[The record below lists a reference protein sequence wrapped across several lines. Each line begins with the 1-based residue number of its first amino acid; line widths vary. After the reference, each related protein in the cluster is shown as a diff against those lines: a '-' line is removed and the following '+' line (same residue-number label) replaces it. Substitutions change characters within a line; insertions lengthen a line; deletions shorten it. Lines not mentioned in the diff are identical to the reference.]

1 MARKWSAFLHTMERF
16 IKFLPSLFPP
26 SLFAGRGRGWGSKL
40 PSFLS
45 LSLFAGRGWGSKLPS
60 FLPPSLFAGR
70 GRGWGSRPLILFL
83 IGLLFVLEIP
93 PVLSQT
99 PQSTVR
105 IVREGKADYENG
117 RYQQAIEKLNQAIK
131 NFSASG
137 DKLNQA
143 VTLSNLS
150 LAYQQLGEWEEAEKS
165 ITRGLEII
173 GFNVQKAKINE
184 ISAQNLKILAP
195 SLDIYGNLWFKRSH
209 PQRALNYW
217 RLAGKVYQKL
227 NHEKL
232 NHEKLNIAPGL
243 IQNQINQVQ
252 ALQSLG
258 LDRQARDTIELLQ
271 QNLETLPEPLKIQTL
286 LSLGDILRATGDLKG
301 SQTVLEQATNLTK
314 DKSAIANKIWLSLG
328 NTFYARGN
336 LERDR
341 NQQSPK
347 NRITPWECT
356 INQVPSEALPF
367 YEQADEAYKKVAFN
381 PSPNPSPSTARGME
395 LNSSANSS
403 PLTGRGME
411 LNLSTKSSP
420 LTGRGMELNSS
431 ANSSP
436 LTGRGMELN
445 LSPNPSP
452 STGRGIEFLVKAQ
465 LNRLNLL
472 IDTTKFD
479 SALETS
485 RNIKLSNLP
494 PSRTKVYAQINLARE
509 LACLRQQPRLAN
521 QVPSWQEIDNLL
533 VDSVKVAENLG
544 DKKAKSYAIGNRGSL
559 YEYLAVENQNNL
571 QNQNKLKNQNDLQ
584 NQNIKTNIDRN
595 IQIAQKLTSEALL
608 LAQPSEAPSIA
619 YQWQW
624 QLGRLSNLEGEKE
637 KAVANYQ
644 AAVKTLELVRDDLLS
659 INSDVQF
666 SFRDNVEPVYR
677 QLVNLLLTTSENTSL
692 PQNNL
697 TSAINLIDSLQ
708 LAELENFLRCN
719 LSYLARNKQDITQSE
734 QKAAFIYPIV
744 LPDRLEILYK
754 LPGKPFQYHNSP
766 VTNTGVEK
774 TAQKL
779 RKAIAKRNSATAIKY
794 SQIVYQWLIKPL
806 ETELE
811 KNPAVETLV
820 FVLDTE
826 LRNIPMAVLYD
837 KKNKEYLVEKKY
849 ALSIL
854 PTSQLLNLR
863 PTSEKLRI
871 LAGGISEALEVE
883 NLQFEAI
890 NAKDE
895 LANIAKLASTQSLLN
910 QQFNQS
916 NLQQQLQNQNFSV
929 LHLATHGN
937 FSSDPE
943 QTYILAYN
951 KLLRPNDINKLLN
964 SGNPETSKRI
974 ELLVLSAC
982 QTANGDNRA
991 TLGLAGLA
999 VRAGADS
1006 TLATLWKVN
1015 DEFTIKLIKKFYQE
1029 LNAGVS
1035 KAEALHRAQKSLV
1048 YGQKYR
1054 NEPYDWG
1061 AYILV
1066 GNWL

>member
-16 IKFLPSLFPP
+16 IKFLPSLF
-26 SLFAGRGRGWGSKL
+26 
-40 PSFLS
+40 
-45 LSLFAGRGWGSKLPS
+45 
-60 FLPPSLFAGR
+60 PPSLFAGR

-381 PSPNPSPSTARGME
+381 PSPNPSPSTA
-395 LNSSANSS
+395 
-403 PLTGRGME
+403 
-411 LNLSTKSSP
+411 
-420 LTGRGMELNSS
+420 RGMELNSS